1 MATQLAATPTVKG
14 EVAKAVLAEMRKKPT
29 EATKKGAK
37 KLIAKFS
44 KMVK

>member
-14 EVAKAVLAEMRKKPT
+14 EVAKAILEEMRQKPT
-29 EATKKGAK
+29 KASKKGAK